1 MTGVR
6 KGEEHVSI
14 PLRRDRSWACG
25 HVLMWTCG
33 HVDMEERFDRSTVHS
48 YGYGALHEH
57 MRRRQARWPHM
68 STWAHVG
75 HLLREE
81 RFDLVAAQHG

>member
-6 KGEEHVSI
+6 KGEEQVSI

-25 HVLMWTCG
+25 HVLM
-33 HVDMEERFDRSTVHS
+33 EERFDRSTVQPYRAQRIS
-48 YGYGALHEH
+48 
-57 MRRRQARWPHM
+57 
-68 STWAHVG
+68 WAHEAWGGRVG
-75 HLLREE
+75 RTCPNGHMKDMEE